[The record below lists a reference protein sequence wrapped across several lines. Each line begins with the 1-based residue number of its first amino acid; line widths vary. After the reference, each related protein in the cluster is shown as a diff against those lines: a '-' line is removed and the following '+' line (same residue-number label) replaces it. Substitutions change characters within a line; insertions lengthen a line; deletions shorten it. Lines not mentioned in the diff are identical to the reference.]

1 MSLRMFLGTRKG
13 LVVYARTLE
22 GWRLESVHHLG
33 NPVSYAVE
41 DPRNGAWG
49 AALDH
54 GHWGQKLHRSR
65 DQGQS
70 WEEVKAPAYPQD
82 AERGDGKPATL
93 EYIWL
98 IAPGPASQPGRL
110 YLGTNPGGLFVSDD
124 GGDSFTLCRGLWDH
138 PSRTQWTGGGKD
150 TPGIH
155 SLVIHPDDPDR
166 LMVGV
171 SCGGVFESRDGGL
184 SWAPKTKGLLATF
197 LPDPE
202 AEIGHDPHLIV
213 ACPARPEV
221 LWQQNHC
228 GVFRSVNGGERWAE
242 VSAGPPRFG
251 FAVAVDE
258 LNPDRAWLVPA
269 VSDERRNAASG
280 GLSVSTTED
289 GGLTW
294 RELREGLP
302 QEGCF
307 DLVYRHSLDKRGPT
321 LAFASTT
328 GNLYVSDDFGE
339 RWALLSHSLAPV
351 YSLRFGA

>member
-13 LVVYARTLE
+13 LVVYTQTPG
-22 GWRLESVHHLG
+22 GWRLESVHHVG

-41 DPRNGAWG
+41 DPRNGTWW

-54 GHWGQKLHRSR
+54 GHWGQKLQRSR

-70 WEEVKAPAYPQD
+70 WEEVKAPAYPED

-124 GGDSFTLCRGLWDH
+124 GGDTFTLCRGLWDH

-155 SLVIHPDDPDR
+155 SLVIHPAGPDH

-213 ACPARPEV
+213 ACPTRPEV

-258 LNPDRAWLVPA
+258 VNPDRAWLVPA

-280 GLSVSTTED
+280 GLSVSTTAD
-289 GGLTW
+289 GGVTW
-294 RELREGLP
+294 RELRDGLP

-328 GNLYVSDDFGE
+328 GNLYVSEDFGE
-339 RWALLSHSLAPV
+339 RWALLSHTLAPV